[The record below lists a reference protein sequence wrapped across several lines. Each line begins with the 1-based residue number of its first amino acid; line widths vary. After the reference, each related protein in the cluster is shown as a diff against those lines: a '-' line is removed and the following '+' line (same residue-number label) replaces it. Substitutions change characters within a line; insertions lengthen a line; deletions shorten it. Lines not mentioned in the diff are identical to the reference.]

1 MKHALFTTV
10 AAAAFA
16 LAGSAASALDEVTYL
31 FPAPDFL
38 PAFAPFQLA
47 KGKGYFEEA
56 GLDVTFQVGKGGAD
70 VATQVALGNA
80 DLGGGIGDTP
90 IIVRANGLEIRGV
103 ALLGGRGLTQLAWRA
118 DSGIT
123 GPEDL
128 KGKSIGVLAFQ
139 DTTYNNLLGVLASV
153 GLTKDDV
160 DIQAV
165 GPGGIIQLSI
175 SGDLDGMSGVPEW
188 IAAIEAAGVDME
200 QMPVDSVF
208 PAMAQAII
216 ASDETIAERPEVV
229 GGLVNAVL
237 RGIRDIVEDPAQAAA
252 DYVEFVP
259 QHADN
264 VAGIEAIMRSYAT
277 LIYPE
282 GENQPL
288 GTFNPDRIRAVQDF
302 YLESGIVQTAVPVE
316 DLYTNEFVK

>member
-1 MKHALFTTV
+1 MKHAILSTV
-10 AAAAFA
+10 AALALSANAAW
-16 LAGSAASALDEVTYL
+16 ALDKVTYL

-56 GLDVTFQVGKGGAD
+56 GLEVTFQIGKGGAD

-103 ALLGGRGLTQLAWRA
+103 ALLGGRGLTQLAWRE

-123 GPEDL
+123 GPADF
-128 KGKSIGVLAFQ
+128 KGKSIGVLSFQ
-139 DTTYNNLLGVLASV
+139 DTTYYNLLGVLASV

-188 IAAIEAAGVDME
+188 IAAIEGAGVAMD
-200 QMPVDSVF
+200 QVPVDTIF

-216 ASDETIAERPEVV
+216 ASDKAIADKPEMI
-229 GGLVNAVL
+229 GGFVNAVL
-237 RGIRDIVEDPAQAAA
+237 KGVRDIQDDPAQAAA
-252 DYVEFVP
+252 DYTAIVP
-259 QHADN
+259 QHSGKEAQ
-264 VAGIEAIMRSYAT
+264 IEAIMRAYAT

-288 GTFNPDRIRAVQDF
+288 GTFDPARIEKVQAF
-302 YLESGIVQTAVPVE
+302 YRDSGIVRRPVPLE
-316 DLYTNEFVK
+316 DLYTNEFIK